1 MTENDTTTNS
11 GDASITTLHISDPP
25 CNMSLSQHCIVNLNL
40 KQIPLPVWEAVRAL
54 SLLPV
59 WEAVRALSILP
70 VWEAVRALASAQ
82 FGGRLYPPMEDGFLK

>member
-1 MTENDTTTNS
+1 MMRETVIWE
-11 GDASITTLHISDPP
+11 ALRVL
-25 CNMSLSQHCIVNLNL
+25 SL
-40 KQIPLPVWEAVRAL
+40 LPVWEALRVLSLLPVWEALRAL

-82 FGGRLYPPMEDGFLK
+82 FGGRLYPQWLKHFVFQSSQTMPRVPAADL